1 MVRNMPKKQNMRQR
15 EKRQDGKSEKKA
27 KGGRFEKTIGSLDIP
42 DMTSEELMG
51 QLNRMKAITSNGLA
65 IQFNI
70 KASMAKKLLS
80 QLENDRVVEMVS
92 RSHNLKVYA
101 LKN

>member
-1 MVRNMPKKQNMRQR
+1 MRQR
-15 EKRQDGKSEKKA
+15 EKRQDDDKPEKKA
-27 KGGRFEKTIGSLDIP
+27 KGGRIEKTIGSLDLP

-80 QLENDRVVEMVS
+80 KLENDQVVEMVS

-101 LKN
+101 VKN

>member
-15 EKRQDGKSEKKA
+15 EKRQDGKSEKK

>member
-1 MVRNMPKKQNMRQR
+1 MPKKQNMRQR
-15 EKRQDGKSEKKA
+15 EKRQDGKSEKK